1 MWFQDLR
8 FLSTYT
14 RNSKRCDWPLIK
26 IRCSEV
32 RIEIFRSFF
41 GRIGD
46 GSLWEHHQLLSRFFD
61 FYVRGDQMMTI
72 FAYFLYLYIDLNNLG
87 WVILF
92 WICAYVIY
100 GWSISQMNS
109 NGCVQALIDLNRV
122 RTSLQ
127 PFLSIASKQF
137 LKEATNSILD
147 LQEANNF

>member
-1 MWFQDLR
+1 MWLTFNKNKMLRSQDR
-8 FLSTYT
+8 DFSF
-14 RNSKRCDWPLIK
+14 
-26 IRCSEV
+26 
-32 RIEIFRSFF
+32 IFWKN
-41 GRIGD
+41 
-46 GSLWEHHQLLSRFFD
+46 GSPWEHHQLLSRFSYL
-61 FYVRGDQMMTI
+61 YVGGIGGDQNLTI

-127 PFLSIASKQF
+127 PFLSMASKQF

-147 LQEANNF
+147 LQEGNNFQWIVISLILPPY